1 MSSAISSR
9 SLVIVSAPIASA
21 TVPRGFWIA
30 RAITSITGCGLRAA
44 GRCSLRGRR
53 HLRRLGYGRTLRGW
67 CSRRPPAAHRPL
79 EGHRMFTW
87 GVIVFV
93 GLWLILA
100 DLGAVR
106 KAKLMGNPILVHVV
120 VIGSGL
126 WIHGGS
132 ADGAMAAIVSG
143 VFSALYVRVHQ
154 RWYGFIRKNVW
165 HPGVL
170 RAADPPL
177 GVKP

>member
-1 MSSAISSR
+1 
-9 SLVIVSAPIASA
+9 
-21 TVPRGFWIA
+21 
-30 RAITSITGCGLRAA
+30 
-44 GRCSLRGRR
+44 
-53 HLRRLGYGRTLRGW
+53 
-67 CSRRPPAAHRPL
+67 
-79 EGHRMFTW
+79 MFTW

-132 ADGAMAAIVSG
+132 ADGAMAAIVSE